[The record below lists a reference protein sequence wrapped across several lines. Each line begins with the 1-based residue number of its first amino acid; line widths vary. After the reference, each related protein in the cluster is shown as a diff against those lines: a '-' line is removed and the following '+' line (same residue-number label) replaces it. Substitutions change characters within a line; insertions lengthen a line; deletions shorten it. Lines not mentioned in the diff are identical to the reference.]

1 IAGTETYNDDGIVP
15 IESVLLGKYVFQKNV
30 HSYTQIT
37 VSGNDSEHS
46 DLPTNP
52 QIVQLIQRDILDG
65 RGQKQ
70 SSNPVFNN
78 H

>member
-1 IAGTETYNDDGIVP
+1 
-15 IESVLLGKYVFQKNV
+15 NV